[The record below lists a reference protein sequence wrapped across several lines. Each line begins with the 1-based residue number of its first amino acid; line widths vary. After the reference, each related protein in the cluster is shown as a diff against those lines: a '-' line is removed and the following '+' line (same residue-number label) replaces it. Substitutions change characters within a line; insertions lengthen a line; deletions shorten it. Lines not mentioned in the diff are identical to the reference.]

1 MAIDGDNGTSTVGG
15 GNTGYNWSGYAE
27 WLAKTKNSTKTCNL
41 IVNYYA
47 NGYNGSAAEN
57 PPPSSVRSYTGQ
69 SVDVRLVVE
78 VASGDTMSNPGY
90 VFVGWA
96 TSNNT
101 PTVTYNPGDTI
112 SNSWAADYRGNSVT
126 NLYAVWTN
134 QNVITY
140 NPDDNSIEKSAIYQV
155 KQSGQSATLKGATFT
170 RTGYTQTGWATTAGG
185 PKVYNLGGTYS
196 SNNPLSLYPVWQA
209 NTYTIT
215 YVANEGTGTMADQTV
230 TYDST
235 FTPRACS
242 FIREGYSFS
251 SWNESQDGKGIRWKI
266 QEYTVDRA
274 ENITLYAIWKGNEYT
289 VYYDDNYSRYSD
301 EITGDIV
308 TFESEYAQPLKKVEV
323 SLSPIQSLNGYS
335 HPWPAGGG
343 KNVAD
348 VHCDPFVSAGVT
360 ISAENNIVTIN
371 GTKSGGAYKTIPFN
385 LTAGTYYVKAFVVG
399 GTVSQG
405 HPDLYIFDGTNNI
418 AGSFY
423 NSEKSFTIDTD
434 SQLFVRMGLW
444 DDNVTYTNYKLGVVI
459 SKTSGISAFSPY
471 SNICPI
477 SGRTGLSVYDD
488 PKYGGTIVFN
498 QKFPTKTLSYVG
510 TNYTITSNNDGK
522 FTVNATAT
530 ASQSTSVNH
539 TAIGANAFTAGHVYA
554 WIGNSD
560 KIKVNLKAYSKN
572 TDTIFK
578 ATTASYNNIVFLFD
592 NLTAG
597 TYEVFPQLFDLTE
610 MFGQEK
616 AEEVLSAEQSST
628 GSGVA
633 WFRNLF
639 PKDYYPYDNSYT
651 ETCVSAVNG
660 DPYTKVSV
668 DWSTQAGTVYNG
680 TVNPVTGQLTV
691 THGFIT
697 LVGGNEATYSNNGH
711 TNNAT
716 RCLVTI
722 SGKANGVNN
731 MTSNQFVYN
740 NSDDYYGIMLGRAA
754 NNKVEFY
761 LPPSVSTDVA
771 DQKAWFSDNPTE
783 VCFELA
789 TPITYQLTPQE
800 IEALVG
806 TNNVWSD
813 GGPIT
818 IVYALDEVPQNMPP
832 STAIF
837 GDTFYTRRNQL
848 SRFGLTFKGWN
859 TVPDGSG
866 EAWLPSGV
874 SMGTYKRTEDAV
886 WNVSHNVTLYAQW
899 DPNVYPFGTVFFNGR
914 NAQDLGI
921 IVEELPSYYY
931 AERAFNH
938 KQVNGKNGDVI
949 LDTGRYENVKKVY
962 KVACYDPSRNFY
974 ESAVA
979 LSTFLH
985 SAGSDYIR
993 LEDSYEPSSY
1003 RMAIY
1008 EETNE
1013 IENLLGKAGRCEITF
1028 NCMPQRFLLS
1038 GDEEITIPSS
1048 GYSIYNPTA
1057 FDAKPMIRIQG
1068 TGTVTINGRSVQ
1080 ITENDNDMLVDCENQ
1095 NAKDLSGTDMNYFIY
1110 CDEFPILKP
1119 GFNTISYTET
1129 IDAVKITPRWW
1140 IL

>member
-1 MAIDGDNGTSTVGG
+1 MPDGTAYDPYPGQTSTTGG
-15 GNTGYNWSGYAE
+15 PGSSGNSNNTGYNWSGYAE

-101 PTVTYNPGDTI
+101 PTITYNPGDTI
-112 SNSWAADYRGNSVT
+112 TNSWAAGYRGNSVT

-185 PKVYNLGGTYS
+185 PKVYDLGGTYS

-242 FIREGYSFS
+242 FTREGYSFS
-251 SWNESQDGKGIRWKI
+251 SWNESQDGKGIRWKV

-323 SLSPIQSLNGYS
+323 SLSPIQDLHGYAN
-335 HPWPAGGG
+335 PWPAGGG
-343 KNVAD
+343 VNVLD
-348 VHCDPFVSAGVT
+348 D
-360 ISAENNIVTIN
+360 NI
-371 GTKSGGAYKTIPFN
+371 KW
-385 LTAGTYYVKAFVVG
+385 TAGTYHGLQLSTQNGYEYTLTGTATEGSTIITNIIAVGDAVILPPGTYIGNAGAYELRDAAGNFLKNQYG
-399 GTVSQG
+399 GTPFTRNEPFYVRRVYLEIVSG
-405 HPDLYIFDGTNNI
+405 RTY
-418 AGSFY
+418 
-423 NSEKSFTIDTD
+423 
-434 SQLFVRMGLW
+434 
-444 DDNVTYTNYKLGVVI
+444 NVTNFIGLAKGSTALAAY
-459 SKTSGISAFSPY
+459 SPY

-477 SGRTGLSVYDD
+477 TGRTGLSVYRTGINIWDEEWER
-488 PKYGGTIVFN
+488 GTIGMTTGAKVDDN
-498 QKFPTKTLSYVG
+498 TKIRSKNYVPISPNTAYYYKFPGNWRMVYFDSDKNVVEQGNTYSPNIIL
-510 TNYTITSNNDGK
+510 TSP
-522 FTVNATAT
+522 ATAHYLLF
-530 ASQSTSVNH
+530 AL
-539 TAIGANAFTAGHVYA
+539 
-554 WIGNSD
+554 D
-560 KIKVNLKAYSKN
+560 
-572 TDTIFK
+572 
-578 ATTASYNNIVFLFD
+578 ATTEYDNNIAINYPATD
-592 NLTAG
+592 HDYHAYNG
-597 TYEVFPQLFDLTE
+597 NTY
-610 MFGQEK
+610 
-616 AEEVLSAEQSST
+616 SS
-628 GSGVA
+628 
-633 WFRNLF
+633 
-639 PKDYYPYDNSYT
+639 
-651 ETCVSAVNG
+651 
-660 DPYTKVSV
+660 
-668 DWSTQAGTVYNG
+668 DWTSQAGTVYGG
-680 TVNPVTGQLTV
+680 TLDAVTGELVVDRGCVNVSSSWYWNKSGSYPGGFYVDIQNAGTGQKKNTPFICSHAKTATSISQYVQGTCFCDGSISIRIMDGSDTV
-691 THGFIT
+691 QDWEDYI
-697 LVGGNEATYSNNGH
+697 
-711 TNNAT
+711 NAQ
-716 RCLVTI
+716 
-722 SGKANGVNN
+722 S
-731 MTSNQFVYN
+731 
-740 NSDDYYGIMLGRAA
+740 AA
-754 NNKVEFY
+754 GTPIQICY
-761 LPPSVSTDVA
+761 
-771 DQKAWFSDNPTE
+771 
-783 VCFELA
+783 ELA
-789 TPITYQLTPQE
+789 TPLTYQLTPTQV
-800 IEALVG
+800 EALVG

-837 GDTFYTRRNQL
+837 GDIFYTRRNQL

-1080 ITENDNDMLVDCENQ
+1080 VTENDNDMLVDCENQ
-1095 NAKDLSGTDMNYFIY
+1095 NAKDLSGADMNYFIY

>member
-1 MAIDGDNGTSTVGG
+1 MAIDGDNGASTVGG

-90 VFVGWA
+90 IFVGWA

-185 PKVYNLGGTYS
+185 PKVYDLGGTYS

-235 FTPRACS
+235 FTPSACS
-242 FIREGYSFS
+242 FTREGYSFS
-251 SWNESQDGKGIRWKI
+251 SWNESQDGKGIRWKV

-289 VYYDDNYSRYSD
+289 VYYDDNYS
-301 EITGDIV
+301 
-308 TFESEYAQPLKKVEV
+308 
-323 SLSPIQSLNGYS
+323 GYS
-335 HPWPAGGG
+335 
-343 KNVAD
+343 
-348 VHCDPFVSAGVT
+348 
-360 ISAENNIVTIN
+360 ENM
-371 GTKSGGAYKTIPFN
+371 S
-385 LTAGTYYVKAFVVG
+385 
-399 GTVSQG
+399 
-405 HPDLYIFDGTNNI
+405 
-418 AGSFY
+418 
-423 NSEKSFTIDTD
+423 
-434 SQLFVRMGLW
+434 
-444 DDNVTYTNYKLGVVI
+444 
-459 SKTSGISAFSPY
+459 
-471 SNICPI
+471 
-477 SGRTGLSVYDD
+477 
-488 PKYGGTIVFN
+488 
-498 QKFPTKTLSYVG
+498 
-510 TNYTITSNNDGK
+510 
-522 FTVNATAT
+522 
-530 ASQSTSVNH
+530 
-539 TAIGANAFTAGHVYA
+539 
-554 WIGNSD
+554 
-560 KIKVNLKAYSKN
+560 
-572 TDTIFK
+572 
-578 ATTASYNNIVFLFD
+578 
-592 NLTAG
+592 
-597 TYEVFPQLFDLTE
+597 
-610 MFGQEK
+610 
-616 AEEVLSAEQSST
+616 
-628 GSGVA
+628 
-633 WFRNLF
+633 
-639 PKDYYPYDNSYT
+639 
-651 ETCVSAVNG
+651 
-660 DPYTKVSV
+660 
-668 DWSTQAGTVYNG
+668 
-680 TVNPVTGQLTV
+680 
-691 THGFIT
+691 
-697 LVGGNEATYSNNGH
+697 
-711 TNNAT
+711 
-716 RCLVTI
+716 
-722 SGKANGVNN
+722 
-731 MTSNQFVYN
+731 
-740 NSDDYYGIMLGRAA
+740 
-754 NNKVEFY
+754 
-761 LPPSVSTDVA
+761 
-771 DQKAWFSDNPTE
+771 
-783 VCFELA
+783 
-789 TPITYQLTPQE
+789 
-800 IEALVG
+800 
-806 TNNVWSD
+806 
-813 GGPIT
+813 
-818 IVYALDEVPQNMPP
+818 P

-837 GDTFYTRRNQL
+837 GDIFYTRRNQF

-949 LDTGRYENVKKVY
+949 LDTGRYENVKKIY

-1038 GDEEITIPSS
+1038 GDEEITIPFS

-1080 ITENDNDMLVDCENQ
+1080 VTENDNDMLVDCENQ
-1095 NAKDLSGTDMNYFIY
+1095 NAKDLSGADMNYFIY

>member
-1 MAIDGDNGTSTVGG
+1 MAIDGDNGRTSTVGG

-101 PTVTYNPGDTI
+101 PTITYNPGDTI
-112 SNSWAADYRGNSVT
+112 SNSWAANYRGNSVT

-242 FIREGYSFS
+242 FTREGYSFS
-251 SWNESQDGKGIRWKI
+251 SWNESQDGKGIRWKV

-308 TFESEYAQPLKKVEV
+308 TFESEYAQPLKKAEV
-323 SLSPIQSLNGYS
+323 SLSPIQDLHGYDS
-335 HPWPAGGG
+335 PWPAGGG
-343 KNVAD
+343 VNKFYCSNNATD
-348 VHCDPFVSAGVT
+348 TAHGVT
-360 ISAENNIVTIN
+360 CSFDASTQ
-371 GTKSGGAYKTIPFN
+371 TFT
-385 LTAGTYYVKAFVVG
+385 VG
-399 GTVSQG
+399 GTNDSSSA
-405 HPDLYIFDGTNNI
+405 YILLAIIPTAEI
-418 AGSFY
+418 
-423 NSEKSFTIDTD
+423 
-434 SQLFVRMGLW
+434 VR
-444 DDNVTYTNYKLGVVI
+444 NTPI
-459 SKTSGISAFSPY
+459 SRGFIGAPSGIYVNFVWYDGSWHGVNNGDTIPDSVELRNIRLQVGVYGNATTIPLTAFKFQLQEGSTAPTSWSPY

-477 SGRTGLSVYDD
+477 TGRTGLSVYRTGKNLYSRENSEYNVPYYNQDGTQTQYED
-488 PKYGGTIVFN
+488 VAVWWFKAKPNTKYTCSLKEAPSSLTYFRWINCDADKGFISRPASVYGSN
-498 QKFPTKTLSYVG
+498 QFPI
-510 TNYTITSNNDGK
+510 TITTPADTGWVQAAVNEYNAAQVASNDWQIQIEEGQ
-522 FTVNATAT
+522 TAT
-530 ASQSTSVNH
+530 AYE
-539 TAIGANAFTAGHVYA
+539 AF
-554 WIGNSD
+554 GN
-560 KIKVNLKAYSKN
+560 
-572 TDTIFK
+572 
-578 ATTASYNNIVFLFD
+578 
-592 NLTAG
+592 
-597 TYEVFPQLFDLTE
+597 TY
-610 MFGQEK
+610 
-616 AEEVLSAEQSST
+616 
-628 GSGVA
+628 
-633 WFRNLF
+633 
-639 PKDYYPYDNSYT
+639 
-651 ETCVSAVNG
+651 
-660 DPYTKVSV
+660 SV
-668 DWSTQAGTVYNG
+668 DWTSEAGTVYGG
-680 TVNPVTGQLTV
+680 TLDVVTGVLTADRAMV
-691 THGFIT
+691 DLGT
-697 LVGGNEATYSNNGH
+697 LNWGYSASAAQFRASLIYAKD
-711 TNNAT
+711 TT
-716 RCLVTI
+716 STEVP
-722 SGKANGVNN
+722 N
-731 MTSNQFVYN
+731 MKCEIYKTVSYA
-740 NSDDYYGIMLGRAA
+740 GMA
-754 NNKVEFY
+754 NNDMCISRFWA
-761 LPPSVSTDVA
+761 SVNGINVKDSRYTDAATFKTAMSGV
-771 DQKAWFSDNPTE
+771 QL
-783 VCFELA
+783 CYELA
-789 TPITYQLTPQE
+789 TPLTYQLTATQV
-800 IEALVG
+800 EALVG
-806 TNNVWSD
+806 ENNVWSD

-837 GDTFYTRRNQL
+837 GDIFYTRRNQL

-1080 ITENDNDMLVDCENQ
+1080 VTENDNDMLVDCENQ
-1095 NAKDLSGTDMNYFIY
+1095 NAKDLSGADMNYFIY
-1110 CDEFPILKP
+1110 CDEFPVLKP

>member
-185 PKVYNLGGTYS
+185 PKVYDLGGTYS

-242 FIREGYSFS
+242 FTREGYSFS
-251 SWNESQDGKGIRWKI
+251 SWNESQDGKGIRWKV

-308 TFESEYAQPLKKVEV
+308 TFESEYAQPLKKAEV
-323 SLSPIQSLNGYS
+323 SLSPIQSLHGYDN
-335 HPWPAGGG
+335 PWPGGGG
-343 KNVAD
+343 KNKL
-348 VHCDPFVSAGVT
+348 PT
-360 ISAENNIVTIN
+360 NY
-371 GTKSGGAYKTIPFN
+371 SGGAS
-385 LTAGTYYVKAFVVG
+385 LVKN
-399 GTVSQG
+399 
-405 HPDLYIFDGTNNI
+405 H
-418 AGSFY
+418 
-423 NSEKSFTIDTD
+423 
-434 SQLFVRMGLW
+434 
-444 DDNVTYTNYKLGVVI
+444 VTYTNTDGVVNVTGTPTGDAYYGLFPNTDGQRLPLPSGTYTI
-459 SKTSGISAFSPY
+459 SCQETTENCKVNFNVVGVVSSVLNANQHSYTFTLSSDGEMFANILTNGNSAVDLTLHIQIESGSTATSWEPY
-471 SNICPI
+471 ENICPI
-477 SGRTGLSVYDD
+477 SGRTGLSVYR
-488 PKYGGTIVFN
+488 
-498 QKFPTKTLSYVG
+498 
-510 TNYTITSNNDGK
+510 
-522 FTVNATAT
+522 
-530 ASQSTSVNH
+530 
-539 TAIGANAFTAGHVYA
+539 
-554 WIGNSD
+554 
-560 KIKVNLKAYSKN
+560 
-572 TDTIFK
+572 
-578 ATTASYNNIVFLFD
+578 
-592 NLTAG
+592 
-597 TYEVFPQLFDLTE
+597 
-610 MFGQEK
+610 
-616 AEEVLSAEQSST
+616 T
-628 GSGVA
+628 GV
-633 WFRNLF
+633 NLF
-639 PKDYYPYDNSYT
+639 PPNP
-651 ETCVSAVNG
+651 TCVYGKVRDDDGNEVISSTSFYTTTYIPVKASTKYMLKLVGQKAINSARIYYLASNG
-660 DPYTKVSV
+660 SWISRTSTIYSTPTTFTTPSGCGRVEFQFSITGEQNLDNFDLYLCEGETATEEPFGNTYAL
-668 DWSTQAGTVYNG
+668 DWTTPAGTVYGGTLDVVTGVLTVDRICVNGGSVEWTKTTGNQYRNFSFTPSPLAKYMVNRG
-680 TVNPVTGQLTV
+680 TVISSQYKS
-691 THGFIT
+691 
-697 LVGGNEATYSNNGH
+697 ESNN
-711 TNNAT
+711 TADASDDNYVWIRSNNTVCVKDTSKASLSASDFKT
-716 RCLVTI
+716 AM
-722 SGKANGVNN
+722 SGV
-731 MTSNQFVYN
+731 QFVY
-740 NSDDYYGIMLGRAA
+740 
-754 NNKVEFY
+754 
-761 LPPSVSTDVA
+761 
-771 DQKAWFSDNPTE
+771 
-783 VCFELA
+783 ELA
-789 TPITYQLTPQE
+789 TPLTYQLSPQE

-818 IVYALDEVPQNMPP
+818 IVYALDELPQNMPP

-837 GDTFYTRRNQL
+837 GDIFYTRRNQL

-1080 ITENDNDMLVDCENQ
+1080 VTENDNDMLVDCENQ
-1095 NAKDLSGTDMNYFIY
+1095 NAKDLSGADMNYFIY

-1119 GFNTISYTET
+1119 GFNTVSYTET

>member
-235 FTPRACS
+235 FTPSACS
-242 FIREGYSFS
+242 FTREGYSFS
-251 SWNESQDGKGIRWKI
+251 SWNESQDGKGIRWKV

-308 TFESEYAQPLKKVEV
+308 TFESEYAQPLKKAEV
-323 SLSPIQSLNGYS
+323 SLSPIQDLHGYS
-335 HPWPAGGG
+335 SPWPAGGG
-343 KNVAD
+343 ANVLD
-348 VHCDPFVSAGVT
+348 G
-360 ISAENNIVTIN
+360 NI
-371 GTKSGGAYKTIPFN
+371 KW
-385 LTAGTYYVKAFVVG
+385 TAGTYHGLQLSTQNGYEYTLTGTATEG
-399 GTVSQG
+399 GTIITNIIAVG
-405 HPDLYIFDGTNNI
+405 DAVILPPGTYIGNAGAYELRDAAGNFLKNQYGGTPFTRNE
-418 AGSFY
+418 SFY
-423 NSEKSFTIDTD
+423 
-434 SQLFVRMGLW
+434 VRRVYLEIVNGRTY
-444 DDNVTYTNYKLGVVI
+444 NVTNFIGLAKGSTAL
-459 SKTSGISAFSPY
+459 TEWSPY
-471 SNICPI
+471 ENICPI
-477 SGRTGLSVYDD
+477 SGRTGLNVYRTGKNLYSRENGQYNVPVYATD
-488 PKYGGTIVFN
+488 GTSASYPDVNVVYIPVKPN
-498 QKFPTKTLSYVG
+498 TK
-510 TNYTITSNNDGK
+510 YTITPQPNSVQYYVRWIECDGNKGYVWRDSSLTTSITSPRTYTTRANTEYLQIAANQYNTANLNKNDWEICIQEG
-522 FTVNATAT
+522 
-530 ASQSTSVNH
+530 
-539 TAIGANAFTAGHVYA
+539 
-554 WIGNSD
+554 
-560 KIKVNLKAYSKN
+560 
-572 TDTIFK
+572 TDT
-578 ATTASYNNIVFLFD
+578 T
-592 NLTAG
+592 
-597 TYEVFPQLFDLTE
+597 
-610 MFGQEK
+610 
-616 AEEVLSAEQSST
+616 
-628 GSGVA
+628 
-633 WFRNLF
+633 
-639 PKDYYPYDNSYT
+639 YYPY
-651 ETCVSAVNG
+651 NG
-660 DPYTKVSV
+660 NTYSV
-668 DWSTQAGTVYNG
+668 DWTSPAGTVYGG
-680 TVNPVTGQLTV
+680 TLDVVTGVLTIDRAMV
-691 THGFIT
+691 DLGT
-697 LVGGNEATYSNNGH
+697 LNWGYSASAAQFRASLNYAKDATY
-711 TNNAT
+711 TE
-716 RCLVTI
+716 VP
-722 SGKANGVNN
+722 N
-731 MTSNQFVYN
+731 MKCEIYKTVSYA
-740 NSDDYYGIMLGRAA
+740 GMA
-754 NNKVEFY
+754 NNDMCISRFFA
-761 LPPSVSTDVA
+761 SVNGINVKDSRYTDAATFKTAMSGV
-771 DQKAWFSDNPTE
+771 QL
-783 VCFELA
+783 CYELA
-789 TPITYQLTPQE
+789 TPITYRLAPTQVSVL
-800 IEALVG
+800 AG

-837 GDTFYTRRNQL
+837 GDIFYTRRNQL

-1080 ITENDNDMLVDCENQ
+1080 VTENDNDMLVDCENQ
-1095 NAKDLSGTDMNYFIY
+1095 NAKDLSGADMNYFIY

>member
-1 MAIDGDNGTSTVGG
+1 MPDGTAYDPYPGQTSTTGGNGTYQG

-96 TSNNT
+96 TSNDT
-101 PTVTYNPGDTI
+101 PTITYNPGDTI
-112 SNSWAADYRGNSVT
+112 SNSWASDYRGNSIT

-185 PKVYNLGGTYS
+185 PKVYDLGGTYS

-235 FTPRACS
+235 FTPSACS
-242 FIREGYSFS
+242 FTREGYSFS
-251 SWNESQDGKGIRWKI
+251 SWNESQDGKGIRWKV

-308 TFESEYAQPLKKVEV
+308 TFESEYAQPLKKAEV
-323 SLSPIQSLNGYS
+323 SFSPIQDLHGYAK
-335 HPWPAGGG
+335 PWPGGGG
-343 KNVAD
+343 KNLYF
-348 VHCDPFVSAGVT
+348 PTGRTIEYSGGT
-360 ISAENNIVTIN
+360 ISVNDDGRVSYTGTPTGAGGRNTLALDSFTLQEGTYTVSFS
-371 GTKSGGAYKTIPFN
+371 GTKTAPLYLINEGNNTN
-385 LTAGTYYVKAFVVG
+385 LIMAVNG
-399 GTVSQG
+399 GTFTLSETTSLHFGINIQSAQIG
-405 HPDLYIFDGTNNI
+405 TTFNDSYYIQVEE
-418 AGSFY
+418 GSTAT
-423 NSEKSFTIDTD
+423 SF
-434 SQLFVRMGLW
+434 
-444 DDNVTYTNYKLGVVI
+444 
-459 SKTSGISAFSPY
+459 APY

-477 SGRTGLSVYDD
+477 TGRTGLSVYRTGKNLFNPHLYAGIDYNPTVGAAVTLTDAAQQFTDD
-488 PKYGGTIVFN
+488 
-498 QKFPTKTLSYVG
+498 
-510 TNYTITSNNDGK
+510 
-522 FTVNATAT
+522 
-530 ASQSTSVNH
+530 
-539 TAIGANAFTAGHVYA
+539 
-554 WIGNSD
+554 
-560 KIKVNLKAYSKN
+560 
-572 TDTIFK
+572 
-578 ATTASYNNIVFLFD
+578 
-592 NLTAG
+592 
-597 TYEVFPQLFDLTE
+597 
-610 MFGQEK
+610 
-616 AEEVLSAEQSST
+616 
-628 GSGVA
+628 GSGVFTLTTSSTWRQYSIVIPVVEVNNYHMKFSCSSSGQMGTTRGFLDA
-633 WFRNLF
+633 NHKVLQKFNSTDTSQSYNYNMVF
-639 PKDYYPYDNSYT
+639 PTGAAYFYMVITNRSTASATLTLTQPQFELGSTATTYEPY
-651 ETCVSAVNG
+651 NG
-660 DPYTKVSV
+660 NTYAV
-668 DWSTQAGTVYNG
+668 DWSTQVGTVYGG
-680 TVNPVTGQLTV
+680 TVDVVTGVLTANR
-691 THGFIT
+691 IT
-697 LVGGNEATYSNNGH
+697 YAFDGTESFTNYTTGIVCNKDMPVGYSVAGSDILCSH
-711 TNNAT
+711 STTAYI
-716 RCLVTI
+716 RF
-722 SGKANGVNN
+722 
-731 MTSNQFVYN
+731 SN
-740 NSDDYYGIMLGRAA
+740 SSKSR
-754 NNKVEFY
+754 VEFKKAY
-761 LPPSVSTDVA
+761 FGVTSA
-771 DQKAWFSDNPTE
+771 DELKTLLANWNTAGTPLQYSY
-783 VCFELA
+783 ELA
-789 TPITYQLTPQE
+789 TPITYQLSPTQV
-800 IEALVG
+800 AVLTG

-837 GDTFYTRRNQL
+837 GDIFYTRRNQL

-985 SAGSDYIR
+985 SAGSEYIR
-993 LEDSYEPSSY
+993 LEDSYEPTSY

-1068 TGTVTINGRSVQ
+1068 TGTVTINGRFVQ
-1080 ITENDNDMLVDCENQ
+1080 VTDNDNDMLVDCENQ
-1095 NAKDLSGTDMNYFIY
+1095 NAKDLSGADMNYFIY

>member
-1 MAIDGDNGTSTVGG
+1 MPDGTAYDPYPGQTSTTGG
-15 GNTGYNWSGYAE
+15 PGSSGNSNNTGYNWSGYAE

-90 VFVGWA
+90 IFVGWA

-101 PTVTYNPGDTI
+101 PTITYNPGDTI
-112 SNSWAADYRGNSVT
+112 SNSWAADYRGNSIT

-185 PKVYNLGGTYS
+185 PKVYDLGGTYS

-235 FTPRACS
+235 FTPSACS
-242 FIREGYSFS
+242 FTREGYSFS
-251 SWNESQDGKGIRWKI
+251 SWNESQDGKGIRWKV

-308 TFESEYAQPLKKVEV
+308 TFESEYAQPLKKAEV
-323 SLSPIQSLNGYS
+323 SFSPIQDLHGYAK
-335 HPWPAGGG
+335 PWPGGAGKNLYFPTGRTREYVGGVISVNDDGKVSYTGTPTGAGGRNTLVLDSFTLQEG
-343 KNVAD
+343 TYT
-348 VHCDPFVSAGVT
+348 VSF
-360 ISAENNIVTIN
+360 S
-371 GTKSGGAYKTIPFN
+371 GTKTAPLYLVDEDNNTN
-385 LTAGTYYVKAFVVG
+385 LIMAVNG
-399 GTVSQG
+399 GTFTLSETTSLHFGINIQSEQIG
-405 HPDLYIFDGTNNI
+405 TTFNDSYYIQVEE
-418 AGSFY
+418 GSTAT
-423 NSEKSFTIDTD
+423 SF
-434 SQLFVRMGLW
+434 
-444 DDNVTYTNYKLGVVI
+444 
-459 SKTSGISAFSPY
+459 APY

-477 SGRTGLSVYDD
+477 SGRTGLSVYRTG
-488 PKYGGTIVFN
+488 KNLGEFENGYNIVA
-498 QKFPTKTLSYVG
+498 
-510 TNYTITSNNDGK
+510 DG
-522 FTVNATAT
+522 
-530 ASQSTSVNH
+530 S
-539 TAIGANAFTAGHVYA
+539 IGANAKRCATVNPIKIINGISYVFTSETGLQCIYA
-554 WIGNSD
+554 VFNGNTLVRRTSGIASGSTLDTSGGTDLYVCAYGSSD
-560 KIKVNLKAYSKN
+560 YTATVETDKPMVRISSSSSDYEPYNGN
-572 TDTIFK
+572 TY
-578 ATTASYNNIVFLFD
+578 A
-592 NLTAG
+592 
-597 TYEVFPQLFDLTE
+597 
-610 MFGQEK
+610 
-616 AEEVLSAEQSST
+616 
-628 GSGVA
+628 
-633 WFRNLF
+633 
-639 PKDYYPYDNSYT
+639 
-651 ETCVSAVNG
+651 
-660 DPYTKVSV
+660 V
-668 DWSTQAGTVYNG
+668 DWTTEAGTVYGG
-680 TVNPVTGQLTV
+680 TVDVVSGVLTV
-691 THGFIT
+691 DRACVNLSTSWYWYVSSTQPTGKTVVATTDFPEHNGNAAICSHYKHSNTMYIVNLQLGEFI
-697 LVGGNEATYSNNGH
+697 VSDGGKGAYFCFKNE
-711 TNNAT
+711 
-716 RCLVTI
+716 
-722 SGKANGVNN
+722 SGGTA
-731 MTSNQFVYN
+731 Q
-740 NSDDYYGIMLGRAA
+740 
-754 NNKVEFY
+754 EFKDIITAQETAGT
-761 LPPSVSTDVA
+761 PI
-771 DQKAWFSDNPTE
+771 Q
-783 VCFELA
+783 VCYELA
-789 TPITYQLTPQE
+789 TPLTYQLTPTQV
-800 IEALVG
+800 AVLTG

-837 GDTFYTRRNQL
+837 GDIFYTRRNQL

-1068 TGTVTINGRSVQ
+1068 TGMVTINGRSVQ
-1080 ITENDNDMLVDCENQ
+1080 VTENDNDMLVDCENQ
-1095 NAKDLSGTDMNYFIY
+1095 NAKDLSGADMNYFIY

>member
-112 SNSWAADYRGNSVT
+112 SNSWAAGYRGNSVT

-185 PKVYNLGGTYS
+185 SKVYDLGGTYS

-251 SWNESQDGKGIRWKI
+251 SWNESQDGKGIRWKV

-301 EITGDIV
+301 EITGDVV
-308 TFESEYAQPLKKVEV
+308 TFESEYAQPLKKAEV
-323 SLSPIQSLNGYS
+323 SFSPIQDLHGYAN
-335 HPWPAGGG
+335 PWPAGGG
-343 KNVAD
+343 VNQWDEEWELGVYNQTTGAKEPSTTQIRSKNYIPVLPSTNYYVLVPSGVFCRRFFYNGNYD
-348 VHCDPFVSAGVT
+348 FVSTSVDRGDTTITVPNGCYYMTFQLGSEYGTAYNDNISVNYPSTVT
-360 ISAENNIVTIN
+360 
-371 GTKSGGAYKTIPFN
+371 
-385 LTAGTYYVKAFVVG
+385 TY
-399 GTVSQG
+399 
-405 HPDLYIFDGTNNI
+405 
-418 AGSFY
+418 
-423 NSEKSFTIDTD
+423 
-434 SQLFVRMGLW
+434 
-444 DDNVTYTNYKLGVVI
+444 
-459 SKTSGISAFSPY
+459 SPY

-477 SGRTGLSVYDD
+477 SGLTGLNVY
-488 PKYGGTIVFN
+488 VS
-498 QKFPTKTLSYVG
+498 PTTEQA
-510 TNYTITSNNDGK
+510 D
-522 FTVNATAT
+522 
-530 ASQSTSVNH
+530 
-539 TAIGANAFTAGHVYA
+539 
-554 WIGNSD
+554 
-560 KIKVNLKAYSKN
+560 
-572 TDTIFK
+572 
-578 ATTASYNNIVFLFD
+578 ATTYA
-592 NLTAG
+592 
-597 TYEVFPQLFDLTE
+597 
-610 MFGQEK
+610 
-616 AEEVLSAEQSST
+616 
-628 GSGVA
+628 
-633 WFRNLF
+633 
-639 PKDYYPYDNSYT
+639 
-651 ETCVSAVNG
+651 
-660 DPYTKVSV
+660 V
-668 DWSTQAGTVYNG
+668 DWTTEAGTVYHG
-680 TVNPVTGQLTV
+680 TVDPVTGVLTV
-691 THGFIT
+691 DMANIPSYNGETI
-697 LVGGNEATYSNNGH
+697 NEPWLSSMDAYAAGT
-711 TNNAT
+711 TP
-716 RCLVTI
+716 TI
-722 SGKANGVNN
+722 GAQV
-731 MTSNQFVYN
+731 VY
-740 NSDDYYGIMLGRAA
+740 
-754 NNKVEFY
+754 
-761 LPPSVSTDVA
+761 T
-771 DQKAWFSDNPTE
+771 
-783 VCFELA
+783 LA
-789 TPITYQLTPQE
+789 TPLTYQLTATQV
-800 IEALVG
+800 EALVG

-837 GDTFYTRRNQL
+837 GDIFYTRRNQL

-1080 ITENDNDMLVDCENQ
+1080 VTENDNDMLVDCENQ
-1095 NAKDLSGTDMNYFIY
+1095 NAKDLSGADMNYFIY

>member
-90 VFVGWA
+90 IFVGWA

-251 SWNESQDGKGIRWKI
+251 SWNESQDGKGIRWKV

-308 TFESEYAQPLKKVEV
+308 TFESEYAQPLKKAEV
-323 SLSPIQSLNGYS
+323 SFSPIQDLHGYD

-343 KNVAD
+343 KNLYNANALNNLSNSGITAT
-348 VHCDPFVSAGVT
+348 VS
-360 ISAENNIVTIN
+360 N
-371 GTKSGGAYKTIPFN
+371 GTITLNGTATANAFFSVRGTGLPSGNYVFTFNNPVASSGVHASFQNSGNQYFSDTRANAVNKSVAFTGEPTNILLYVDSGTT
-385 LTAGTYYVKAFVVG
+385 LTDFVVKPQLE
-399 GTVSQG
+399 T
-405 HPDLYIFDGTNNI
+405 
-418 AGSFY
+418 GS
-423 NSEKSFTIDTD
+423 TP
-434 SQLFVRMGLW
+434 
-444 DDNVTYTNYKLGVVI
+444 
-459 SKTSGISAFSPY
+459 TSWTPY

-477 SGRTGLSVYDD
+477 SGRTGVDVYRTGVNVWDEEWELGGVSNQNGTLWTATD
-488 PKYGGTIVFN
+488 RIRSKNYIPCLPSTAYYFKCPSTVSAIAFYDWNHSFISALANFAGNATFTTPSNAKYI
-498 QKFPTKTLSYVG
+498 KFGVAGAYGPTY
-510 TNYTITSNNDGK
+510 NNDISI
-522 FTVNATAT
+522 NYP
-530 ASQSTSVNH
+530 S
-539 TAIGANAFTAGHVYA
+539 
-554 WIGNSD
+554 
-560 KIKVNLKAYSKN
+560 
-572 TDTIFK
+572 TDTEYH
-578 ATTASYNNIVFLFD
+578 AYTGN
-592 NLTAG
+592 
-597 TYEVFPQLFDLTE
+597 TY
-610 MFGQEK
+610 
-616 AEEVLSAEQSST
+616 A
-628 GSGVA
+628 
-633 WFRNLF
+633 
-639 PKDYYPYDNSYT
+639 
-651 ETCVSAVNG
+651 
-660 DPYTKVSV
+660 V
-668 DWSTQAGTVYNG
+668 DWTSQAGTVYHG
-680 TVNPVTGQLTV
+680 TVDPVAGQLTV
-691 THGFIT
+691 DRVCETIT
-697 LVGGNEATYSNNGH
+697 KDSAWSSFNTGTGNSSAAVYLEY
-711 TNNAT
+711 
-716 RCLVTI
+716 
-722 SGKANGVNN
+722 
-731 MTSNQFVYN
+731 YN
-740 NSDDYYGIMLGRAA
+740 NCKYVDGIASRNGAISSTGKEAKNYWVASRPNEVPEDVDMCFAYSYTGSLR
-754 NNKVEFY
+754 FHR
-761 LPPSVSTDVA
+761 TDVA
-771 DQKAWFSDNPTE
+771 NITDLNAFKAAFPDTQI
-783 VCFELA
+783 CYYLA
-789 TPITYQLTPQE
+789 TPLTYQLTPRE
-800 IEALVG
+800 VETLVG

-837 GDTFYTRRNQL
+837 GDVFYTRRNQL

-1080 ITENDNDMLVDCENQ
+1080 VTENDNDMLVDCENQ
-1095 NAKDLSGTDMNYFIY
+1095 NAKDLSGADMNYFIY

>member
-185 PKVYNLGGTYS
+185 PKVYDLSGTYS

-251 SWNESQDGKGIRWKI
+251 SWNESQDGKGIRWKV

-308 TFESEYAQPLKKVEV
+308 TFESEYAQPLKKAEV
-323 SLSPIQSLNGYS
+323 SFSPIQDLHGYAN
-335 HPWPAGGG
+335 PWPAGGG
-343 KNVAD
+343 KNKLPPLAGLQNYKSLNSSWTWNDNVATVNGITLEVIQKD
-348 VHCDPFVSAGVT
+348 GIPTGTYKITGTATANTNFYLLRADATPYAGMIMNGIPAGTVGRWEMYCALQVSPYTSWGYDTGNGVT
-360 ISAENNIVTIN
+360 LNSSASGMSLIILRLKNN
-371 GTKSGGAYKTIPFN
+371 G
-385 LTAGTYYVKAFVVG
+385 
-399 GTVSQG
+399 Q
-405 HPDLYIFDGTNNI
+405 FDDV
-418 AGSFY
+418 
-423 NSEKSFTIDTD
+423 FTPMIRLATEADAT
-434 SQLFVRMGLW
+434 F
-444 DDNVTYTNYKLGVVI
+444 
-459 SKTSGISAFSPY
+459 APY

-477 SGRTGLSVYDD
+477 SGRTGLSVYV
-488 PKYGGTIVFN
+488 G
-498 QKFPTKTLSYVG
+498 PTQDQQDA
-510 TNYTITSNNDGK
+510 IT
-522 FTVNATAT
+522 
-530 ASQSTSVNH
+530 
-539 TAIGANAFTAGHVYA
+539 YA
-554 WIGNSD
+554 
-560 KIKVNLKAYSKN
+560 
-572 TDTIFK
+572 
-578 ATTASYNNIVFLFD
+578 
-592 NLTAG
+592 
-597 TYEVFPQLFDLTE
+597 
-610 MFGQEK
+610 
-616 AEEVLSAEQSST
+616 
-628 GSGVA
+628 
-633 WFRNLF
+633 
-639 PKDYYPYDNSYT
+639 
-651 ETCVSAVNG
+651 
-660 DPYTKVSV
+660 V
-668 DWSTQAGTVYNG
+668 DWTTEAGTVYHG
-680 TVNPVTGQLTV
+680 TVDPVTGQLTV
-691 THGFIT
+691 DWASVDMGS
-697 LVGGNEATYSNNGH
+697 LSWSRNATYNVMY
-711 TNNAT
+711 AY
-716 RCLVTI
+716 VA
-722 SGKANGVNN
+722 GKANGRGNLICSNYKTVELYYEYLSSGEISGALNN
-731 MTSNQFVYN
+731 NAINVKDDAYTS
-740 NSDDYYGIMLGRAA
+740 AA
-754 NNKVEFY
+754 NF
-761 LPPSVSTDVA
+761 
-771 DQKAWFSDNPTE
+771 KAAMSG
-783 VCFELA
+783 VQLVYELA
-789 TPITYQLTPQE
+789 TPLTYQLSAQE

-837 GDTFYTRRNQL
+837 GDIFYTRRNQL

-1080 ITENDNDMLVDCENQ
+1080 VTENDNDMLVDCENQ
-1095 NAKDLSGTDMNYFIY
+1095 NAKDLSGADMNYFIY

>member
-235 FTPRACS
+235 FTPSACS
-242 FIREGYSFS
+242 FTREGYSFS
-251 SWNESQDGKGIRWKI
+251 SWNESQDGKGIRWKV

-301 EITGDIV
+301 EITGDVV
-308 TFESEYAQPLKKVEV
+308 TFESEYAQPLKKAEV
-323 SLSPIQSLNGYS
+323 SLSPIQDLHGYS
-335 HPWPAGGG
+335 SPWPAGGG
-343 KNVAD
+343 KNLVGLNTSPNR
-348 VHCDPFVSAGVT
+348 VISYTGVSASDHTDDAVT
-360 ISAENNIVTIN
+360 LTSN
-371 GTKSGGAYKTIPFN
+371 GNATYAQMGLYYDLP
-385 LTAGTYYVKAFVVG
+385 AGTYTLSIKATSSDSFAPVVSG
-399 GTVSQG
+399 YKLAGNTLLFSSCKEGT
-405 HPDLYIFDGTNNI
+405 P
-418 AGSFY
+418 
-423 NSEKSFTIDTD
+423 KSFTLSETTTVNFRFFATTSD
-434 SQLFVRMGLW
+434 STARTVTFYDVQLESGS
-444 DDNVTYTNYKLGVVI
+444 TA
-459 SKTSGISAFSPY
+459 TSWTPY

-477 SGRTGLSVYDD
+477 SGLTGLSVY
-488 PKYGGTIVFN
+488 VS
-498 QKFPTKTLSYVG
+498 PT
-510 TNYTITSNNDGK
+510 
-522 FTVNATAT
+522 
-530 ASQSTSVNH
+530 
-539 TAIGANAFTAGHVYA
+539 
-554 WIGNSD
+554 SD
-560 KIKVNLKAYSKN
+560 AA
-572 TDTIFK
+572 D
-578 ATTASYNNIVFLFD
+578 ATTYSV
-592 NLTAG
+592 
-597 TYEVFPQLFDLTE
+597 DLT
-610 MFGQEK
+610 
-616 AEEVLSAEQSST
+616 
-628 GSGVA
+628 
-633 WFRNLF
+633 
-639 PKDYYPYDNSYT
+639 T
-651 ETCVSAVNG
+651 E
-660 DPYTKVSV
+660 
-668 DWSTQAGTVYNG
+668 AGTVYGG
-680 TVNPVTGQLTV
+680 TLDVVTGVLTV
-691 THGFIT
+691 DRAMVDLGT
-697 LVGGNEATYSNNGH
+697 LNWGYSASAAQFRASLNYAKDTTY
-711 TNNAT
+711 TE
-716 RCLVTI
+716 VP
-722 SGKANGVNN
+722 N
-731 MTSNQFVYN
+731 MKCEIYKTVSYA
-740 NSDDYYGIMLGRAA
+740 GMA
-754 NNKVEFY
+754 NNDMCISRFFA
-761 LPPSVSTDVA
+761 SVNGINVKDSRYTDAATFKTAMSGV
-771 DQKAWFSDNPTE
+771 QL
-783 VCFELA
+783 CYELA
-789 TPITYQLTPQE
+789 TPLTYQLTPQE
-800 IEALVG
+800 VEALVG

-837 GDTFYTRRNQL
+837 GDMFYTRRNQL

-886 WNVSHNVTLYAQW
+886 WNVPHNVTLYAQW

-1080 ITENDNDMLVDCENQ
+1080 VTENDNDMLVDCENQ
-1095 NAKDLSGTDMNYFIY
+1095 NAKDLSGADMNYFIY

>member
-69 SVDVRLVVE
+69 SIDVRLVVE

-185 PKVYNLGGTYS
+185 PKVYDLGGTYS

-235 FTPRACS
+235 FTPSACS

-251 SWNESQDGKGIRWKI
+251 SWNESQDGKGIRWKV

-301 EITGDIV
+301 EITGNIV
-308 TFESEYAQPLKKVEV
+308 TFESEYAQPLKKAEV
-323 SLSPIQSLNGYS
+323 SLSPIQSLHGYD
-335 HPWPAGGG
+335 HPWPAGGSVQLL
-343 KNVAD
+343 NIPDVAQTTRN
-348 VHCDPFVSAGVT
+348 GVT
-360 ISAENNIVTIN
+360 YSIQNGVIYAN
-371 GTKSGGAYKTIPFN
+371 GTCTGGFTPFSN
-385 LTAGTYYVKAFVVG
+385 ISVDFASGTYTFSVRLLSGSTSGVNNSFSGYDSSNNRTWLVPF
-399 GTVSQG
+399 
-405 HPDLYIFDGTNNI
+405 GTN
-418 AGSFY
+418 
-423 NSEKSFTIDTD
+423 
-434 SQLFVRMGLW
+434 
-444 DDNVTYTNYKLGVVI
+444 TNPYP
-459 SKTSGISAFSPY
+459 SKTTNTSDIRIIGVAFNNGAVFNNAAIAFQIESGSDMSTFRPY

-477 SGRTGLSVYDD
+477 SGRTGLSVYRTG
-488 PKYGGTIVFN
+488 KNLGEFENGYNIVA
-498 QKFPTKTLSYVG
+498 
-510 TNYTITSNNDGK
+510 DG
-522 FTVNATAT
+522 
-530 ASQSTSVNH
+530 S
-539 TAIGANAFTAGHVYA
+539 IGANAKRCATVNPIKIFNGISYVFTSETGLQCIYA
-554 WIGNSD
+554 VFNGNTLVRRTSGIASGSTLDTSGGTDLYVCAYGSSD
-560 KIKVNLKAYSKN
+560 YTATVE
-572 TDTIFK
+572 TDK
-578 ATTASYNNIVFLFD
+578 PMVRSSSSSSDYEPYNGNI
-592 NLTAG
+592 
-597 TYEVFPQLFDLTE
+597 Y
-610 MFGQEK
+610 
-616 AEEVLSAEQSST
+616 
-628 GSGVA
+628 
-633 WFRNLF
+633 
-639 PKDYYPYDNSYT
+639 
-651 ETCVSAVNG
+651 
-660 DPYTKVSV
+660 SV
-668 DWSTQAGTVYNG
+668 DWTTQAGTVYGG
-680 TVNPVTGQLTV
+680 TVDVVTGLLTV
-691 THGFIT
+691 DRVCETIT
-697 LVGGNEATYSNNGH
+697 KDSAWSSFYTGTGNSSAGVYLQYYQNCKYVDGGASSNGAICSTGKEVPNYWTGPRQNESPGGLDMCFAYSYTGLLRFH
-711 TNNAT
+711 
-716 RCLVTI
+716 R
-722 SGKANGVNN
+722 
-731 MTSNQFVYN
+731 
-740 NSDDYYGIMLGRAA
+740 
-754 NNKVEFY
+754 
-761 LPPSVSTDVA
+761 TDVA
-771 DQKAWFSDNPTE
+771 TITDLASFKANFPDTQI
-783 VCFELA
+783 CYYLA
-789 TPITYQLTPQE
+789 TPLTYQLTATQV
-800 IEALVG
+800 EALVG

-837 GDTFYTRRNQL
+837 GDIFYTRRNQL

-1013 IENLLGKAGRCEITF
+1013 IENLLGKAGKCEITF

-1080 ITENDNDMLVDCENQ
+1080 VTENDNDMLVDCENQ
-1095 NAKDLSGTDMNYFIY
+1095 NAKDLSGADMNYFIY

>member
-185 PKVYNLGGTYS
+185 PKVYDLGGTYS

-235 FTPRACS
+235 FTPSACS
-242 FIREGYSFS
+242 FTREGYSFS
-251 SWNESQDGKGIRWKI
+251 SWNESQDGKGIRWKV

-308 TFESEYAQPLKKVEV
+308 TFESEYAQPLKKAEV

-335 HPWPAGGG
+335 SPWPGGGG
-343 KNVAD
+343 KQLIPYPYKDTLPVTKT
-348 VHCDPFVSAGVT
+348 GVT
-360 ISAENNIVTIN
+360 FTDIGN
-371 GTKSGGAYKTIPFN
+371 GRIHAQGTATSIIYFTLFGSSSTPIPSW
-385 LTAGTYYVKAFVVG
+385 VKPN
-399 GTVSQG
+399 T
-405 HPDLYIFDGTNNI
+405 
-418 AGSFY
+418 
-423 NSEKSFTIDTD
+423 
-434 SQLFVRMGLW
+434 
-444 DDNVTYTNYKLGVVI
+444 TYTLRPQTASSKYFCQFILYGSPTYAATGSTFTTPNDLSEYTGFSLVI
-459 SKTSGISAFSPY
+459 GIYNGAEVNDDISPMLEYGSTAHDWQPY

-477 SGRTGLSVYDD
+477 SGRTGVDVYRTGKNLINAPD
-488 PKYGGTIVFN
+488 KTLTGNGYVFN
-498 QKFPTKTLSYVG
+498 LTGLS
-510 TNYTITSNNDGK
+510 IP
-522 FTVNATAT
+522 
-530 ASQSTSVNH
+530 
-539 TAIGANAFTAGHVYA
+539 
-554 WIGNSD
+554 
-560 KIKVNLKAYSKN
+560 
-572 TDTIFK
+572 
-578 ATTASYNNIVFLFD
+578 
-592 NLTAG
+592 AG
-597 TYEVFPQLFDLTE
+597 TYTLSWTQQGANTPSFAVAGENGDYFNGSVTSPYTLT
-610 MFGQEK
+610 
-616 AEEVLSAEQSST
+616 V
-628 GSGVA
+628 SGVITGIRLYGGPA
-633 WFRNLF
+633 TYSNIQFEASSA
-639 PKDYYPYDNSYT
+639 KTTYEPY
-651 ETCVSAVNG
+651 NG
-660 DPYTKVSV
+660 NTYAI
-668 DWSTQAGTVYNG
+668 DWTSGAGTVYGG
-680 TVNPVTGQLTV
+680 TLDVVTGVLTDKIGNITIDDFTNFVNGSSSGGLHWVEATVSVNANAEAISSMLEWKATGTAWGSATECFATENGKVRVYTSASSLSDFKTRFADLTV
-691 THGFIT
+691 
-697 LVGGNEATYSNNGH
+697 
-711 TNNAT
+711 
-716 RCLVTI
+716 
-722 SGKANGVNN
+722 
-731 MTSNQFVYN
+731 VY
-740 NSDDYYGIMLGRAA
+740 
-754 NNKVEFY
+754 
-761 LPPSVSTDVA
+761 
-771 DQKAWFSDNPTE
+771 
-783 VCFELA
+783 ELA
-789 TPITYQLTPQE
+789 TPLTYQLTPTQV
-800 IEALVG
+800 EALVG

-837 GDTFYTRRNQL
+837 GDIFYTRRNQL

-1080 ITENDNDMLVDCENQ
+1080 VTENDNDMLVDCENQ
-1095 NAKDLSGTDMNYFIY
+1095 NAKDLSGADMNYFIY

>member
-1 MAIDGDNGTSTVGG
+1 MPDGTAYDPYPGQTSTTGGNGTHQG

-90 VFVGWA
+90 IFVGWA
-96 TSNNT
+96 TSNDT
-101 PTVTYNPGDTI
+101 ATITYNPGDTI
-112 SNSWAADYRGNSVT
+112 SNSWAADYRGNSIT

-140 NPDDNSIEKSAIYQV
+140 NPDNNSIEKSAIYQV

-170 RTGYTQTGWATTAGG
+170 RIGYTQTGWATTAGG
-185 PKVYNLGGTYS
+185 PKVYDLGGTYS

-242 FIREGYSFS
+242 FTREGYSFS
-251 SWNESQDGKGIRWKI
+251 SWNESQDGKGIRWKV
-266 QEYTVDRA
+266 QEYTVDRT

-289 VYYDDNYSRYSD
+289 VYYHDNYS
-301 EITGDIV
+301 GH
-308 TFESEYAQPLKKVEV
+308 SE
-323 SLSPIQSLNGYS
+323 
-335 HPWPAGGG
+335 
-343 KNVAD
+343 
-348 VHCDPFVSAGVT
+348 
-360 ISAENNIVTIN
+360 
-371 GTKSGGAYKTIPFN
+371 
-385 LTAGTYYVKAFVVG
+385 
-399 GTVSQG
+399 
-405 HPDLYIFDGTNNI
+405 
-418 AGSFY
+418 
-423 NSEKSFTIDTD
+423 
-434 SQLFVRMGLW
+434 
-444 DDNVTYTNYKLGVVI
+444 
-459 SKTSGISAFSPY
+459 
-471 SNICPI
+471 
-477 SGRTGLSVYDD
+477 
-488 PKYGGTIVFN
+488 
-498 QKFPTKTLSYVG
+498 
-510 TNYTITSNNDGK
+510 
-522 FTVNATAT
+522 
-530 ASQSTSVNH
+530 
-539 TAIGANAFTAGHVYA
+539 
-554 WIGNSD
+554 
-560 KIKVNLKAYSKN
+560 
-572 TDTIFK
+572 
-578 ATTASYNNIVFLFD
+578 
-592 NLTAG
+592 
-597 TYEVFPQLFDLTE
+597 
-610 MFGQEK
+610 
-616 AEEVLSAEQSST
+616 
-628 GSGVA
+628 
-633 WFRNLF
+633 
-639 PKDYYPYDNSYT
+639 
-651 ETCVSAVNG
+651 
-660 DPYTKVSV
+660 
-668 DWSTQAGTVYNG
+668 
-680 TVNPVTGQLTV
+680 
-691 THGFIT
+691 
-697 LVGGNEATYSNNGH
+697 
-711 TNNAT
+711 
-716 RCLVTI
+716 
-722 SGKANGVNN
+722 
-731 MTSNQFVYN
+731 
-740 NSDDYYGIMLGRAA
+740 
-754 NNKVEFY
+754 
-761 LPPSVSTDVA
+761 
-771 DQKAWFSDNPTE
+771 
-783 VCFELA
+783 
-789 TPITYQLTPQE
+789 
-800 IEALVG
+800 
-806 TNNVWSD
+806 
-813 GGPIT
+813 
-818 IVYALDEVPQNMPP
+818 NMPP

-837 GDTFYTRRNQL
+837 GDIFYTRRNQF

-866 EAWLPSGV
+866 ETWLPSGV

-962 KVACYDPSRNFY
+962 KVACYDSSRNFY

-1003 RMAIY
+1003 RMAVY

-1013 IENLLGKAGRCEITF
+1013 IENLLGKAGKCEITF

-1080 ITENDNDMLVDCENQ
+1080 VTENDNDMLVDCENQ
-1095 NAKDLSGTDMNYFIY
+1095 NAKDLSGADMNYFIY

>member
-1 MAIDGDNGTSTVGG
+1 MAIDGDNGASTVGG

-112 SNSWAADYRGNSVT
+112 SNSWAAGYRGNSVT

-185 PKVYNLGGTYS
+185 PKVYDLGGTYS

-242 FIREGYSFS
+242 FTREGYSFS
-251 SWNESQDGKGIRWKI
+251 SWNESQDGKGIRWKV

-323 SLSPIQSLNGYS
+323 SLSPIQDLHGYDF
-335 HPWPAGGG
+335 PWPAGGG
-343 KNVAD
+343 KNK
-348 VHCDPFVSAGVT
+348 CPLMPT
-360 ISAENNIVTIN
+360 TTIN
-371 GTKSGGAYKTIPFN
+371 GVTFTQRADGGYGLSGTANGNGVLDIGRDSWTLP
-385 LTAGTYYVKAFVVG
+385 AGTYYGSVT
-399 GTVSQG
+399 GTSNATSTIWKIV
-405 HPDLYIFDGTNNI
+405 DGTASLLVTGN
-418 AGSFY
+418 GSFTLTETT
-423 NSEKSFTIDTD
+423 SVFFR
-434 SQLFVRMGLW
+434 LFIING
-444 DDNVTYTNYKLGVVI
+444 
-459 SKTSGISAFSPY
+459 KTASGIAYVQVETGSQASSFAPY

-477 SGRTGLSVYDD
+477 TGRTGVSLYDD
-488 PKYGGTIVFN
+488 PKYGGTIEFN

-539 TAIGANAFTAGHVYA
+539 TSIGANVFTAGHVYA

-560 KIKVNLKAYSKN
+560 KIKVDLKIYNKN

-610 MFGQEK
+610 MFGQQK

-639 PKDYYPYDNSYT
+639 YKTYYPVNAGET
-651 ETCVSAVNG
+651 TCVSAVNG
-660 DPYTKVSV
+660 DLYWKKDI
-668 DWSTQAGTVYNG
+668 DWSTHGTVYGG
-680 TVNPVTGQLTV
+680 TLDVVTGVLTV
-691 THGFIT
+691 DMASVDLGT
-697 LVGGNEATYSNNGH
+697 LTWGKNWAPNADPTGVFYSSIISNIDINKSGICTSYAYATGNPNAVPDKSFTMYVYGSGRIYVKDTSYDDATNFK
-711 TNNAT
+711 TA
-716 RCLVTI
+716 V
-722 SGKANGVNN
+722 SGVIV
-731 MTSNQFVYN
+731 VY
-740 NSDDYYGIMLGRAA
+740 
-754 NNKVEFY
+754 
-761 LPPSVSTDVA
+761 
-771 DQKAWFSDNPTE
+771 
-783 VCFELA
+783 ELA
-789 TPITYQLTPQE
+789 TPLTYQLTATQV
-800 IEALVG
+800 AVLTG

-818 IVYALDEVPQNMPP
+818 VVYALDEVPQNMPP

-837 GDTFYTRRNQL
+837 GDIFYTRRNQL

-866 EAWLPSGV
+866 ESWLPSGV

-1080 ITENDNDMLVDCENQ
+1080 VTENDNDMLVDCENQ
-1095 NAKDLSGTDMNYFIY
+1095 NAKDLSGADMNYFIY

>member
-185 PKVYNLGGTYS
+185 AKVYDLGGTYS

-242 FIREGYSFS
+242 FTREGYSFS
-251 SWNESQDGKGIRWKI
+251 SWNESQDGKGIRWKV

-274 ENITLYAIWKGNEYT
+274 EDITLYAIWKGNEYT

-308 TFESEYAQPLKKVEV
+308 TFESEYAQPLKKAEV
-323 SLSPIQSLNGYS
+323 PLSPIQSLHGYS
-335 HPWPAGGG
+335 SPWPAGGG
-343 KNVAD
+343 KNKCVPDLANGQIGSNGGYSSNTSRLTNAVRVD
-348 VHCDPFVSAGVT
+348 NAYVSNT
-360 ISAENNIVTIN
+360 YLS
-371 GTKSGGAYKTIPFN
+371 
-385 LTAGTYYVKAFVVG
+385 AGTYTLSVDGLTQCTVLTKDASANIIDNFATAWHDLPYTFTMTAAGYVFFTVRKSSGDLNPDDYKAQIE
-399 GTVSQG
+399 S
-405 HPDLYIFDGTNNI
+405 
-418 AGSFY
+418 GS
-423 NSEKSFTIDTD
+423 TA
-434 SQLFVRMGLW
+434 
-444 DDNVTYTNYKLGVVI
+444 
-459 SKTSGISAFSPY
+459 TSWVPY

-477 SGRTGLSVYDD
+477 TGRTGISVYDD
-488 PKYGGTIVFN
+488 PKYGGTIDFN
-498 QKFPTKTLSYVG
+498 QKFPPRTLNYTG
-510 TNYTITSNNDGK
+510 TNYTITSANDGK
-522 FTVNATAT
+522 YVITTTAT
-530 ASQSTSVNH
+530 ITESGVNH
-539 TAIGANAFTAGHVYA
+539 TYIYATTFTEGHVYA
-554 WIGNSD
+554 LLGSKDGIR
-560 KIKVNLKAYSKN
+560 VQLKGYSKSS
-572 TDTIFK
+572 DTIFK
-578 ATTASYNNIVFLFD
+578 ASSALFNNVTFVFS
-592 NLTAG
+592 NVAAG
-597 TYEVFPQLFDLTE
+597 TYDVYPMLFDLTQ
-610 MFGQEK
+610 MFGATK
-616 AEEVLSAEQSST
+616 AEEILALENGNT
-628 GSGVA
+628 GDGVA
-633 WFRNLF
+633 WVKNLF
-639 PKDYYPYDNSYT
+639 PKEYYAYNSGT
-651 ETCVSAVNG
+651 TTCVSAVNG
-660 DPYTKVSV
+660 DPYWKK
-668 DWSTQAGTVYNG
+668 DINWSAQAGTVYGG
-680 TVNPVTGQLTV
+680 TLDVVTGVLTV
-691 THGFIT
+691 DRVMWEPDNSASCILSSQTSDVCVFDAS
-697 LVGGNEATYSNNGH
+697 LVNNSLPNAASPSNIISNRFS
-711 TNNAT
+711 T
-716 RCLVTI
+716 TI
-722 SGKANGVNN
+722 ASGKPGRMVLAG
-731 MTSNQFVYN
+731 SHLYFVIAKSELSSY
-740 NSDDYYGIMLGRAA
+740 DQTGARAW
-754 NNKVEFY
+754 
-761 LPPSVSTDVA
+761 LVA
-771 DQKAWFSDNPTE
+771 NPTQF
-783 VCFELA
+783 CYELA
-789 TPITYQLTPQE
+789 TPLTYQLTPTQV
-800 IEALVG
+800 AVLTG
-806 TNNVWSD
+806 ANNVWSD

-837 GDTFYTRRNQL
+837 GDIFYTRRNQL

-1080 ITENDNDMLVDCENQ
+1080 VTENDNDMLVDCENQ
-1095 NAKDLSGTDMNYFIY
+1095 NAKDLSGADMNYFIY